1 MTRRAVIDLD
11 YTVLEPA
18 KTKNTLTVIGWMG
31 TKRAY
36 LNLSREEAIARW
48 VASEGEAEPADGL
61 IDIFEFDD
69 EFAVY
74 DAWSSVDP

>member
-1 MTRRAVIDLD
+1 MSFAD
-11 YTVLEPA
+11 YRDPEPA
-18 KTKNTLTVIGWMG
+18 KTKNTLIVIGSIG

-61 IDIFEFDD
+61 IDVFEFDD
-69 EFAVY
+69 EFTVY